1 MDVATQ
7 LRPLQHGTPCEIQ
20 AKKRAKTTAHDMVM
34 QPDADREVDS
44 SPNGSDSEA
53 SSSSQTASTVN
64 AGDVDTDLE
73 ELQDQYY
80 SSLREFSDTM
90 EQGRPANRHCT
101 PQELFAQEWDFKGGR
116 DGLQRFLSLPPTW
129 PLARLMFPIRN
140 LKKQMETLLQAYCF
154 ETAVTC
160 GNAEARAPSLNEWP
174 CIWDNT
180 WPYILLK
187 LSQDSFS
194 PSERTGQR
202 NKCCITHSEVLGAGH
217 IHRAFVCFQPVPS
230 SSGKGTAEA
239 TQWAGKGW
247 RVTPAT
253 RLFLAVIIGGQAP
266 SLSRISEFVGQH

>member
-64 AGDVDTDLE
+64 ARDVDTDLE

-116 DGLQRFLSLPPTW
+116 DGLQRFLTPVIQGALRCILSSRSLHYDLHSLATYDVW
-129 PLARLMFPIRN
+129 EELTVRLGHGSAGSVRWDLLPLVGM
-140 LKKQMETLLQAYCF
+140 T
-154 ETAVTC
+154 
-160 GNAEARAPSLNEWP
+160 
-174 CIWDNT
+174 
-180 WPYILLK
+180 
-187 LSQDSFS
+187 
-194 PSERTGQR
+194 RT
-202 NKCCITHSEVLGAGH
+202 S
-217 IHRAFVCFQPVPS
+217 
-230 SSGKGTAEA
+230 
-239 TQWAGKGW
+239 
-247 RVTPAT
+247 
-253 RLFLAVIIGGQAP
+253 
-266 SLSRISEFVGQH
+266 